1 MHHSRP
7 ALAWPPIGEPSSGRK
22 HGIAED
28 RSGRDPGAGHQ
39 RGDARNAAH
48 GLTDIDDLF
57 ELIVGIAILIYEIA
71 PDFA

>member
-1 MHHSRP
+1 MGLLTIDLGEIPELGTSVAMHGTLRM
-7 ALAWPPIGEPSSGRK
+7 
-22 HGIAED
+22 
-28 RSGRDPGAGHQ
+28 
-39 RGDARNAAH
+39 

>member
-1 MHHSRP
+1 MGLLKIDLGEIPELGTSVAMHGTLRM
-7 ALAWPPIGEPSSGRK
+7 
-22 HGIAED
+22 
-28 RSGRDPGAGHQ
+28 
-39 RGDARNAAH
+39 